1 MALCVRV
8 CVGHGQ
14 HTSNMYVAFAC
25 CVLSKMPHQY
35 SQNSKKGGAEE
46 VTARMA
52 LDHPAEK

>member
-35 SQNSKKGGAEE
+35 SQNSKKVGLKKLLHEW
-46 VTARMA
+46 
-52 LDHPAEK
+52 P